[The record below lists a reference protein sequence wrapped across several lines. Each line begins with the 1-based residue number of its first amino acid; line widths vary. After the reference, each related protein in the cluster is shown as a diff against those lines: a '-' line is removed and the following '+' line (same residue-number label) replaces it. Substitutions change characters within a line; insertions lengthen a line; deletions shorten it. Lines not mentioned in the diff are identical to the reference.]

1 MLTYKLSRFKKIL
14 PEHRSLIGVLY
25 IARRESD
32 EMATIQSSLKLYDGM
47 TGPLR
52 AISNAMNITISTF
65 ESMQTAS
72 EHALDVAALQSAREE
87 LARVNVSVDQME
99 RSIQMAGQSQDKFN
113 KKMQDGNGIANG
125 LGMKIKQFV
134 GAYAGI
140 QGIRMAVNFV
150 SDTISL
156 QNVQNEAETKLES
169 IMRQRMGAS
178 PAEIQSV
185 KALTAAQQGLGV
197 VGDEVQLSGAQQ
209 LATFLSSTDALN
221 TLIPAM
227 NNLAVQQ
234 NGVNVSTQD
243 AIGIGNMMGKVMQ
256 GQVSALTRVGVTFDA
271 AQEKILKYGNEQ
283 ERAATLAEV
292 ITNNVSNMNAIM
304 AATPQGQIQ
313 QMANTWGDIKET
325 VGAKLYPAVMSFFT
339 ALNSNMPQ
347 AEKFLM
353 GIAGGLN
360 VVITVL
366 SWLISGAGAVVGV
379 FQDNWPVIEPVIWG
393 IIGALIVYN
402 AVMGIGWLTTL
413 KNAAALAWKTI
424 CDWAETAAIIAM
436 IVAQDGLNAA
446 LLACPIT
453 WIIIGIIALIAIIYS
468 AVAAVNKWKG
478 TTISAT
484 GIIAGTF
491 AVLGAHIINTFIIPT
506 WNMIAALV
514 NFFYNVW
521 NDPVAAVKILFLDMA
536 NSVIGYMSNMAHAI
550 EDIINRIPGVHVD
563 ITSGLDSFK
572 SKIEDTAAKVKSE
585 AKWKEI
591 VSAKDFIDY
600 GDAAKAGYKFG
611 QGIDSRVSGL
621 FDGSGDFGMGGGAQG
636 AWEGINENTGN
647 TAGNTAKMAD
657 SMDVMDEELKY
668 MRDAAEQEIINRF
681 TLAELKVDVKNNNT
695 LTKKTD
701 FEDMGRALAAFTGEF
716 LASAAEGGHI

>member
-1 MLTYKLSRFKKIL
+1 
-14 PEHRSLIGVLY
+14 
-25 IARRESD
+25 
-32 EMATIQSSLKLYDGM
+32 MATIQSSLKLYDGM

-514 NFFYNVW
+514 NFFYNAW
-521 NDPVAAVKILFLDMA
+521 NDLAAAVKILFLDMA
-536 NSVIGYMSNMAHAI
+536 NSVIGYMSNMAHTI

-636 AWEGINENTGN
+636 AWEGINENAGN

-701 FEDMGRALAAFTGEF
+701 FDDMGRALAAFTGEF

>member
-1 MLTYKLSRFKKIL
+1 
-14 PEHRSLIGVLY
+14 
-25 IARRESD
+25 
-32 EMATIQSSLKLYDGM
+32 MATIQSSLQLYDGM

-87 LARVNVSVDQME
+87 LAKANVSVDQME

-113 KKMQDGNGIANG
+113 RKIQDGQGIADG
-125 LGMKIKQFV
+125 LGAKIKQFV

-140 QGIRMAVNFV
+140 QGVRMAVSFI
-150 SDTISL
+150 SDTVSL
-156 QNVQNEAETKLES
+156 QNVQNEAETKLGA
-169 IMRQRMGAS
+169 IMQQRMGAG

-243 AIGIGNMMGKVMQ
+243 AINIGNMMGKVMQ
-256 GQVSALTRVGVTFDA
+256 GQVGALTRVGVTFDA

-283 ERAATLAEV
+283 ERAAALAEV
-292 ITNNVSNMNAIM
+292 ITKNVSDMNAIM

-325 VGAKLYPAVMSFFT
+325 VGARLYPAVMRFFT
-339 ALNSNMPQ
+339 ALNSNVPQ
-347 AEKFLM
+347 AENLM
-353 GIAGGLN
+353 MGFAGGLN
-360 VVITVL
+360 VVVTVL
-366 SWLISGAGAVVGV
+366 SWLVSGAGAVAGF
-379 FQDNWPVIEPVIWG
+379 FQDNWPIIEPIIWG
-393 IIGALIVYN
+393 IVGALIAYN
-402 AVMGIGWLTTL
+402 AVMGVGWLTTM
-413 KNAAALAWKTI
+413 KNVGAKVLESGASIKAAASTFI
-424 CDWAETAAIIAM
+424 HTAA
-436 IVAQDGLNAA
+436 QQGLNAA
-446 LLACPIT
+446 FAACPIT
-453 WIIIGIIALIAIIYS
+453 WIIMGIIALIAIIY
-468 AVAAVNKWKG
+468 AVVAAINKWKG

-491 AVLGAHIINTFIIPT
+491 AVLGAFVINTFVIPV
-506 WNMIAALV
+506 WNMMTALA

-521 NDPVAAVKILFLDMA
+521 NDPAAAVKVLFLDLA
-536 NSVIGYMSNMAHAI
+536 NSVIGYMANMAHTI

-563 ITSGLDSFK
+563 ITSGLDNFK
-572 SKIEDTAAKVKSE
+572 NRIEDTAAKVKSE
-585 AKWKEI
+585 SEWKEI

-611 QGIDSRVSGL
+611 QGIDAKVSGF
-621 FDGSGDFGMGGGAQG
+621 FDGFGDFDMGGGAQG
-636 AWEGINENTGN
+636 TWEGINANTGN

-657 SMDVMDEELKY
+657 SMDALDEDLKY

-681 TLAELKVDVKNNNT
+681 TLAELKVDVRNNNT

-701 FEDMGRALAAFTGEF
+701 FDDMGRALSMFTSEF